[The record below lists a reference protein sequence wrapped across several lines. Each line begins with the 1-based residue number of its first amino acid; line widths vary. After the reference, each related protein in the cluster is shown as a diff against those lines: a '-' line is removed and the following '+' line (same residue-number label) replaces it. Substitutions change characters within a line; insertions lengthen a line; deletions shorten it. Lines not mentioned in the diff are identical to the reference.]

1 MKYIKVTPK
10 EHLIATLRVLAII
23 GIAVALA
30 LLAGACN
37 PKSSI
42 NNMKQEKVV
51 VLGTTKYL
59 TTNNYKGNVRT
70 VPMYS
75 IKVKRIDKGVVTYI
89 TTQYVYAVG
98 DTILHSF
105 AQTY

>member
-1 MKYIKVTPK
+1 MYTKVTLK

-23 GIAVALA
+23 GTLVALA
-30 LLAGACN
+30 LLAGACS
-37 PKSSI
+37 PKSSS
-42 NNMKQEKVV
+42 NNTKQEKVV

-75 IKVKRIDKGVVTYI
+75 VKVKRINKGVVTYV
-89 TTQYVYAVG
+89 TTQYVFAVG

-105 AQTY
+105 AQ

>member
-1 MKYIKVTPK
+1 MNYIKITPK

-23 GIAVALA
+23 GILTALA

-51 VLGTTKYL
+51 VISSTKYL
-59 TTNNYKGNVRT
+59 TTNTYKGNIKT
-70 VPMYS
+70 TPMYNC
-75 IKVKRIDKGVVTYI
+75 KVRRIDKGVVTYI
-89 TTQYVYAVG
+89 TTSHMYAIG
-98 DTILHSF
+98 DTIFHPF
-105 AQTY
+105 AQ

>member
-1 MKYIKVTPK
+1 MTYIKVTPK

-37 PKSSI
+37 SKSSS

-59 TTNNYKGNVRT
+59 TTNNYKGNVKT
-70 VPMYS
+70 IPMYS
-75 IKVKRIDKGVVTYI
+75 VKIKRIDKGVVTYI

-105 AQTY
+105 AQ

>member
-1 MKYIKVTPK
+1 MKYIETTPK

-37 PKSSI
+37 SKSSS

-59 TTNNYKGNVRT
+59 TTNNYKGNVKT
-70 VPMYS
+70 IPMYS
-75 IKVKRIDKGVVTYI
+75 VKIKRIDKGVVTYI
-89 TTQYVYAVG
+89 TTQYVFQVG
-98 DTILHSF
+98 DTIFHPF
-105 AQTY
+105 AQ

>member
-1 MKYIKVTPK
+1 MTYIKVTPK

-23 GIAVALA
+23 GALTALA

-59 TTNNYKGNVRT
+59 TTNNYKGNVKT
-70 VPMYS
+70 IPMYS
-75 IKVKRIDKGVVTYI
+75 VKIKRIDKGVVTYI

-98 DTILHSF
+98 DTIFHSF
-105 AQTY
+105 AQ